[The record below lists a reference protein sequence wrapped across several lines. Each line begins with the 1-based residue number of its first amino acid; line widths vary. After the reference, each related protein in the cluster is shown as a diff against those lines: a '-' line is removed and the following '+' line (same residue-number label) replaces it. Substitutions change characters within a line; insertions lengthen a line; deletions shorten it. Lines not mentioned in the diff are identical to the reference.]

1 MKPKILVIDIE
12 TAPASGYI
20 WKLFD
25 VNVSLSQLIDTSKV
39 ICFAAKW
46 VGDKKVIFHSNQEDT
61 HKKMIKKA
69 WDLFNEADAV
79 IGYNSKNFDCKILN
93 KEFILSGFPP
103 PAPYKHIDLLQ
114 TMKNKFKFMS
124 NKLDHVSQE
133 LGIGKKTS
141 HQGFELWQACMNND
155 SKAWKLMKKYNIN
168 DVKLTEELY
177 DKVKGWLKT
186 TFNFNEHSESMVC
199 PNCGSHNVTKNGT
212 YKSPTRAYQK
222 YVCNDCFAHSKSNI
236 KIPNR
241 KADTLRPIAA

>member
-155 SKAWKLMKKYNIN
+155 TKAWKLMKKYNIN

-241 KADTLRPIAA
+241 TTDTLRPIAA

>member
-241 KADTLRPIAA
+241 KTDTLRPIAA

>member
-25 VNVSLSQLIDTSKV
+25 VNISLSQLIDTSKV

-241 KADTLRPIAA
+241 KTDTLRPIAA

>member
-1 MKPKILVIDIE
+1 MKPRILVIDIE

-25 VNVSLSQLIDTSKV
+25 VNISLSQLIDTSKV

>member
-1 MKPKILVIDIE
+1 MKPRILVIDIE

-46 VGDKKVIFHSNQEDT
+46 IGDKKVIFHSNQEDT

-93 KEFILSGFPP
+93 KEFILSGYPP
-103 PAPYKHIDLLQ
+103 PSPYKHIDLLQ
-114 TMKNKFKFMS
+114 TMKNKFRFMS

-141 HQGFELWQACMNND
+141 HQGFDLWTACMNND

-241 KADTLRPIAA
+241 TTDTLRAIA

>member
-1 MKPKILVIDIE
+1 MKPRILVIDIE

-25 VNVSLSQLIDTSKV
+25 VNISLSQLIDTSKV

-79 IGYNSKNFDCKILN
+79 VGYNSKNFDCKILN
-93 KEFILSGFPP
+93 KEFILSGYPP
-103 PAPYKHIDLLQ
+103 PSPYKHIDLLQ

-141 HQGFELWQACMNND
+141 HQGFDLWTACMNND
-155 SKAWKLMKKYNIN
+155 TKAWKLMKKYNIN

-241 KADTLRPIAA
+241 TTDTLRAIA

>member
-199 PNCGSHNVTKNGT
+199 PKSGSHNVTKNGT

-241 KADTLRPIAA
+241 KTDTLRPIAA

>member
-1 MKPKILVIDIE
+1 MQPKILVIDIE

-236 KIPNR
+236 KVPNR
-241 KADTLRPIAA
+241 KTDTLRPITA

>member
-46 VGDKKVIFHSNQEDT
+46 IGEKKVIFHSNQEDT

-103 PAPYKHIDLLQ
+103 PAPYKHIDLLH

-241 KADTLRPIAA
+241 KTDTLRPIAA

>member
-1 MKPKILVIDIE
+1 MKPRILVIDIE

-93 KEFILSGFPP
+93 KEFILSGYPP
-103 PAPYKHIDLLQ
+103 PSPYKHIDLLQ

-141 HQGFELWQACMNND
+141 HQGFDLWTACMNND

-241 KADTLRPIAA
+241 TTDTLRAIS

>member
-1 MKPKILVIDIE
+1 MQPKILVIDIE

-236 KIPNR
+236 KVPNR
-241 KADTLRPIAA
+241 KTDTLRPIAA

>member
-1 MKPKILVIDIE
+1 MEPRILVIDIE

-79 IGYNSKNFDCKILN
+79 VGYNSKNFDCKILN
-93 KEFILSGFPP
+93 KEFILSGYPP
-103 PAPYKHIDLLQ
+103 PSPYKHIDLLQ

-177 DKVKGWLKT
+177 DKVKGWVKT

-241 KADTLRPIAA
+241 TTDTLRAIS

>member
-155 SKAWKLMKKYNIN
+155 TKAWKLMKKYNIN
-168 DVKLTEELY
+168 DVRLTEELY

-241 KADTLRPIAA
+241 KTDTLRPIVT

>member
-25 VNVSLSQLIDTSKV
+25 VNISLSQLIDTSKV

-177 DKVKGWLKT
+177 DKVKGWVKT

-241 KADTLRPIAA
+241 TTDTLRAIS

>member
-1 MKPKILVIDIE
+1 MEPRILVIDIE
-12 TAPASGYI
+12 TSPASGYI

-46 VGDKKVIFHSNQEDT
+46 VGEKKVIFASNQEDT
-61 HKKMIKKA
+61 HKAMIKKA

-103 PAPYKHIDLLQ
+103 PAPYKHIDLLH

-141 HQGFELWQACMNND
+141 HQGFELWQACMNDDVN
-155 SKAWKLMKKYNIN
+155 AWKLMKKYNIN

-177 DKVKGWLKT
+177 NKVKGWLKT
-186 TFNFNEHSESMVC
+186 TFNFNEHSEEMVC
-199 PNCGSHNVTKNGT
+199 PNCGSHNVKKNGT
-212 YKSPTRAYQK
+212 YKSPTKAYQK

-241 KADTLRPIAA
+241 KVDTLRPIAS

>member
-1 MKPKILVIDIE
+1 MQPKILVIDIE

-25 VNVSLSQLIDTSKV
+25 VNISLSQLIDTSKV

-241 KADTLRPIAA
+241 KTDTLRPIAA

>member
-1 MKPKILVIDIE
+1 
-12 TAPASGYI
+12 
-20 WKLFD
+20 
-25 VNVSLSQLIDTSKV
+25 
-39 ICFAAKW
+39 
-46 VGDKKVIFHSNQEDT
+46 
-61 HKKMIKKA
+61 
-69 WDLFNEADAV
+69 
-79 IGYNSKNFDCKILN
+79 
-93 KEFILSGFPP
+93 
-103 PAPYKHIDLLQ
+103 
-114 TMKNKFKFMS
+114 MS

-177 DKVKGWLKT
+177 DKVKGWVKT

-241 KADTLRPIAA
+241 TTDTLRAIS

>member
-1 MKPKILVIDIE
+1 MKPRILVIDIE
-12 TAPASGYI
+12 TSPASGYI

-46 VGDKKVIFHSNQEDT
+46 VGEKKVIFASNQEDT
-61 HKKMIKKA
+61 HKAMIKKA

-103 PAPYKHIDLLQ
+103 PAPYKHIDLLH
-114 TMKNKFKFMS
+114 TMKNKFRFMS

-141 HQGFELWQACMNND
+141 HQGFELWQACMNDDVN
-155 SKAWKLMKKYNIN
+155 AWKLMKKYNIN

-177 DKVKGWLKT
+177 NKVKGWLKT
-186 TFNFNEHSESMVC
+186 TFNFNEHAEEMVC

-241 KADTLRPIAA
+241 KVDTLRPIAS

>member
-1 MKPKILVIDIE
+1 MKPRILVIDIE
-12 TAPASGYI
+12 TSPASGYI

-46 VGDKKVIFHSNQEDT
+46 VGEKKVIFASNQEDT
-61 HKKMIKKA
+61 HKAMIKKA

-103 PAPYKHIDLLQ
+103 PAPYKHIDLLH

-141 HQGFELWQACMNND
+141 HQGFELWQACMNDDVN
-155 SKAWKLMKKYNIN
+155 AWKLMKKYNIN

-177 DKVKGWLKT
+177 NKVKGWLKT
-186 TFNFNEHSESMVC
+186 TFNFNEHSEEMVC

-222 YVCNDCFAHSKSNI
+222 YVCKDCFAHSKSNI

-241 KADTLRPIAA
+241 KVDTLRPIAS

>member
-93 KEFILSGFPP
+93 KEFILAGFPP

-155 SKAWKLMKKYNIN
+155 TKAWKLMKKYNIN

-241 KADTLRPIAA
+241 KTDTLRPIAA

>member
-46 VGDKKVIFHSNQEDT
+46 IGEKKVIFHSNQEDT

-103 PAPYKHIDLLQ
+103 PAPYKHIDLLH

-168 DVKLTEELY
+168 DVKLTEEVYEKL
-177 DKVKGWLKT
+177 KGWINIHPNHNLETK
-186 TFNFNEHSESMVC
+186 EACC
-199 PNCGSHNVTKNGT
+199 PNCGSYHL
-212 YKSPTRAYQK
+212 QK
-222 YVCNDCFAHSKSNI
+222 RGVILSLTNKYRRFQCQDCGKWSKGKKPI
-236 KIPNR
+236 EKIQSES
-241 KADTLRPIAA
+241 AIPI